1 LNRPVETFESSTLPP
16 AANKS
21 YNAVM
26 KVTGSTQNF
35 DYVIIGAGT
44 AGCVLANRL
53 SADPSVSVALLEAGP
68 SDKTPLVHIPSFVGT
83 LMFHK
88 TYGWGYKTIPQ
99 RQLGGREIPLP
110 RGRILGGCSSTN
122 GMVYFRGHPHDFDEW
137 AGMGN
142 PGWSFREVLPYF
154 LRSENNVDYRNSP
167 WHGTQGEMHV
177 AHVGQYSPMIKPFL
191 DATTGLGYPRCADFN
206 GVPDPIGFDV
216 RQNALHKGRR
226 VSGVTAFLDPVRH
239 RQNLHIFTNTLVRKI
254 EFTNGRAVAVEIER
268 AGSREKLTSMREILL
283 CAGAYGSPAILQ
295 HSGIGDATV
304 LQQLGIQVEQHL
316 PAVGKNLHDHPSAV
330 VQMATTN
337 TDSYGLS
344 WKALPRNTLSVFQY
358 LLFRSGQLAGNLFEV
373 TGFLRTTEGLDR
385 PDVQFVFMPAT
396 RPTPKFPFP
405 LGHGFGINS
414 ILLRPKSRGSVT
426 LASADPHQAPLID
439 NAFLRDDADI
449 EPLLRGIHIA
459 RKILATPQM
468 AHYQASEILPGP
480 SIDNDDELKDYIRRT
495 CTAVHHPGGSCRMG
509 NDLLS
514 VVDPELRVRGV
525 NGLRVVDASIFP
537 RMVSGNSNAAVVMVA
552 EKAAD
557 MILGRPAPAPLDLL

>member
-1 LNRPVETFESSTLPP
+1 
-16 AANKS
+16 
-21 YNAVM
+21 M
-26 KVTGSTQNF
+26 KEPRTSKQF

-53 SADPSVSVALLEAGP
+53 SADPSVNVCLLEAGP

-99 RQLGGREIPLP
+99 PQLNGREILLP
-110 RGRILGGCSSTN
+110 RGRVLGGCSSTN
-122 GMVYFRGHPHDFDEW
+122 GMVYFRGHPKDFDEW
-137 AGMGN
+137 AAMGN

-154 LRSENNVDYRNSP
+154 IRSENNVDYRNSS
-167 WHGTQGEMHV
+167 WHGNEGEMHV
-177 AHVGQYSPMIKPFL
+177 AHVRKYSPMIRPFL
-191 DATTGLGYPRCADFN
+191 AATTALGYPRCDDFN
-206 GVPDPIGFDV
+206 AVPDPVGFDV

-239 RQNLHIFTNTLVRKI
+239 RPNLHVMTETLVHKI
-254 EFTNGRAVAVEIER
+254 DFSNGRASAVVIER
-268 AGSREKLTSMREILL
+268 QGNSETLQANREILL
-283 CAGAYGSPAILQ
+283 CAGAYGSPTILQ
-295 HSGIGDATV
+295 HSGIGDAML
-304 LQQLGIQVEQHL
+304 LQQLGINVQQHL
-316 PAVGKNLHDHPSAV
+316 PAVGKNLHDHPSSV
-330 VQMATTN
+330 VQMATSN
-337 TDSYGLS
+337 TDSYGIS

-396 RPTPKFPFP
+396 RPTPGFPFP
-405 LGHGFGINS
+405 VGHGFGINS

-426 LASADPHQAPLID
+426 VQSADPHQAPAID
-439 NAFLRDDADI
+439 NAFLREDEDV
-449 EPLLRGIHIA
+449 EPLLRGIRIS
-459 RKILATPQM
+459 RRILASPAMSRYAAT
-468 AHYQASEILPGP
+468 EILPGP
-480 SIDNDDELKDYIRRT
+480 RIDNDDEIRDYIRRT

-509 NDLLS
+509 SDLVS

-525 NGLRVVDASIFP
+525 DGLRVVDASIFP
-537 RMVSGNSNAAVVMVA
+537 RVVSGNSNAAVVMIA

-557 MILGRPAPAPLDLL
+557 MILGTPAPAPLDLA